1 MKGIIDI
8 EDLVRKF
15 GDFTAVDKVSISIEK
30 GQIFGILGPNGAGKT
45 TTINMILGLLEPTS
59 GSITVNGLDVSR
71 HTNEV
76 KQMTGLM
83 TQETI
88 VDSELTA
95 AQNLEIAARL
105 YHLSTAERR
114 SAVKEA
120 LKEAELT
127 DFANAKA
134 GSLSGGMKR
143 RLYLVKTMIQRPDI
157 LILDEPTTGLDV
169 QNRVQMWG
177 HIRALQQRGI
187 TIVLTTQY
195 LEEADQLCNRIAVI
209 DHGKVVATGTPTEL
223 KRLVSSGRVME
234 VITTSEEAQKAADFL
249 RRKFKLDIKVLGEKL
264 ECFLEK
270 DPVDTFGKVLDSLV
284 KAKMPIISISMHLP
298 TMDDVFIKLTGSSM
312 RDSVGEQVSDRSNI
326 MLKR

>member
-1 MKGIIDI
+1 MKGIIEI
-8 EDLVRKF
+8 ENLVKKF
-15 GDFTAVDKVSISIEK
+15 GDFAAVDRISISIEK
-30 GQIFGILGPNGAGKT
+30 GQIFGMLGPNGAGKT
-45 TTINMILGLLEPTS
+45 TTINMVLGLLGPTS
-59 GSITVNGLDVSR
+59 GSIIVNGLDVSKHLNR
-71 HTNEV
+71 V

-88 VDSELTA
+88 VDSELTV

-105 YHLSTAERR
+105 YHLSAEDRE
-114 SAVKEA
+114 SAIKEA

-127 DFANAKA
+127 DFADVKA
-134 GSLSGGMKR
+134 GSISGGMKR
-143 RLYLVKTMIQRPDI
+143 RLYLVKTMIQKPEI

-169 QNRVQMWG
+169 QNRVQMWDR
-177 HIRALQQRGI
+177 IKTLQKHGI

-223 KRLVSSGRVME
+223 KRLVSAGRVME
-234 VITTSEEAQKAADFL
+234 IITTIEQSQKVAEFVK
-249 RRKFKLDIKVLGEKL
+249 RKFKLNANVLGEKI

-270 DPVDTFGKVLDSLV
+270 DPVDTFSKVLDGLV
-284 KAKMPIISISMHLP
+284 KAKVPIISISMHLP

-312 RDSVGEQVSDRSNI
+312 RDSVGAQVSDRSNI

>member
-1 MKGIIDI
+1 MKGIIEI
-8 EDLVRKF
+8 EDLVKRF
-15 GDFTAVDKVSISIEK
+15 GDFTAVNKVSISIEK

-45 TTINMILGLLEPTS
+45 TIINMVLGLLEPTS
-59 GSITVNGLDVSR
+59 GSIRVNGLEVSK
-71 HTNEV
+71 HLNAV

-95 AQNLEIAARL
+95 VENLEIAARL
-105 YHLSTAERR
+105 YHLSAEERE
-114 SAVKEA
+114 SAIKEA

-127 DFANAKA
+127 DFANTKA

-169 QNRVQMWG
+169 QNRVQMWN
-177 HIRALQQRGI
+177 HIRELQRRGI

-209 DHGKVVATGTPTEL
+209 DHGKVVAIGTPTEL
-223 KRLVSSGRVME
+223 KRLVSTGRVME
-234 VITTSEEAQKAADFL
+234 IITTAEDSPKVAEFVKK
-249 RRKFKLDIKVLGEKL
+249 RFKLEVSVTEEKI

-270 DPVDTFGKVLDSLV
+270 DPVDTFGKVLDGLV
-284 KAKMPIISISMHLP
+284 KAKIPIISISMHLP

-312 RDSVGEQVSDRSNI
+312 RDSIGAQVSDRSNI